1 MEEIVKAEIELEAVP
16 ESEGRAKTVR
26 VDMTKLANLAT
37 ASVARVAQFVQ
48 LGKDTLG
55 ALNPDEVLVVNI
67 PKDIKEGIEKGV
79 AWLNEKKDGSGI
91 LPQVMVES
99 ESGRKQVKKILTA
112 ESKSFVPE
120 DLHRALTQDLNG
132 IYLQQQLPAIAAQLE
147 ETLDCVYQ
155 IKQGQKDDRVG
166 ALLGAINQIHYALD
180 TNDET
185 ALKNA
190 IGSLQ
195 KESRMLGESLKTLVS
210 TFGEVP
216 ESKLQLIV
224 KMVFGM
230 DYSTKRKSE
239 LEEIAEYFGLY
250 EKAQE
255 ALVVGAYLANGE
267 IGMKSMLAQRR
278 AFLESLDV
286 NNLQTLKNLLPA
298 SALEHKWVNEIEEF
312 IAESEREYE
321 LLPEGTYNSIEVK
334 VTAGQLLEAIED
346 DETEE

>member
-1 MEEIVKAEIELEAVP
+1 MNEIVKAEIELDAVP
-16 ESEGRAKTVR
+16 ESEGQPKTVR
-26 VDMTKLANLAT
+26 VDMTRLANLAT

-48 LGKDTLG
+48 LGKDALG
-55 ALNPDEVLVVNI
+55 ALNPEEVLIVNI
-67 PKDIKEGIEKGV
+67 PKGVKEDIKKGV

-112 ESKSFVPE
+112 ESKSLVPE
-120 DLHRALTQDLNG
+120 DLHRALTQDLNS
-132 IYLQQQLPAIAAQLE
+132 IYLQQQLPTIAAQLE

-166 ALLGAINQIHYALD
+166 ALLGAVNQIHYAFD
-180 TNDET
+180 TNDE
-185 ALKNA
+185 AVLKNA

-195 KESRMLGESLKTLVS
+195 KESRVLGESLKTLVS
-210 TFGEVP
+210 TFEEVP
-216 ESKLQLIV
+216 ESKLQLV
-224 KMVFGM
+224 LKMAFGM
-230 DYSTKRKSE
+230 DYSTKKKSE
-239 LEEIAEYFGLY
+239 LDEITEYFELY

-255 ALVVGAYLANGE
+255 TLVVGAYLANGDS
-267 IGMKSMLAQRR
+267 GMKSILAQRR

-298 SALEHKWVNEIEEF
+298 SALEHKWINEIEEF
-312 IAESEREYE
+312 IAESEREYR
-321 LLPEGTYNSIEVK
+321 LLPEGSYDSIEVK

-346 DETEE
+346 DEAEE

>member
-1 MEEIVKAEIELEAVP
+1 MNEIVKAEIELDAVP
-16 ESEGRAKTVR
+16 ESEGQPKTVR
-26 VDMTKLANLAT
+26 VDMTRLANLAT

-48 LGKDTLG
+48 LGKDALG
-55 ALNPDEVLVVNI
+55 ALNPEEVLIVNI
-67 PKDIKEGIEKGV
+67 PKGVKEDIKKGV
-79 AWLNEKKDGSGI
+79 AWLNEKKDRSGI

-112 ESKSFVPE
+112 ESKSLVPE
-120 DLHRALTQDLNG
+120 DLHRALTQDLNS

-166 ALLGAINQIHYALD
+166 ALLGAVNQIHYALD
-180 TNDET
+180 TNDE
-185 ALKNA
+185 AVLKNA

-195 KESRMLGESLKTLVS
+195 KESRVLGESLKTLVS
-210 TFGEVP
+210 TFEEVP
-216 ESKLQLIV
+216 ESKLQLV
-224 KMVFGM
+224 LKMAFGM
-230 DYSTKRKSE
+230 EYSTKKKSE
-239 LEEIAEYFGLY
+239 LDEITEYFELY

-267 IGMKSMLAQRR
+267 SGMKSILAQRR

-298 SALEHKWVNEIEEF
+298 SALEHKWINEIEEF
-312 IAESEREYE
+312 IVESEREYR
-321 LLPEGTYNSIEVK
+321 LLPEGSYDSIEVK

-346 DETEE
+346 DEAEE

>member
-1 MEEIVKAEIELEAVP
+1 MNEIVKAEIELDAVP
-16 ESEGRAKTVR
+16 ESEGQPKTVR
-26 VDMTKLANLAT
+26 VDMTRLANPAT

-48 LGKDTLG
+48 LGKDALG
-55 ALNPDEVLVVNI
+55 ALNPEEVLIVNI
-67 PKDIKEGIEKGV
+67 PKGVKEDIKKGV

-112 ESKSFVPE
+112 ESESLVPE
-120 DLHRALTQDLNG
+120 DLHRALTQDLNS

-166 ALLGAINQIHYALD
+166 ALLGAVNQIHYALD
-180 TNDET
+180 TNDE
-185 ALKNA
+185 AVLKNA

-195 KESRMLGESLKTLVS
+195 KESRVLGESLKTLVS
-210 TFGEVP
+210 TFEEVP
-216 ESKLQLIV
+216 ESKLQLV
-224 KMVFGM
+224 LKMAFGM
-230 DYSTKRKSE
+230 DYSTKKKSE
-239 LEEIAEYFGLY
+239 LDEITEYFELY

-267 IGMKSMLAQRR
+267 RGMKSILVQRR

-286 NNLQTLKNLLPA
+286 NNLQTLKNLLPT
-298 SALEHKWVNEIEEF
+298 SALEHKWINEIEEF
-312 IAESEREYE
+312 IAESEREYR
-321 LLPEGTYNSIEVK
+321 LLPEGSYDSIEVK

-346 DETEE
+346 DEAEE